1 MKTFLLFCLLSSIG
15 FAQNKFD
22 VNIFRAI
29 NNQHTPFTDDF
40 FKTTT
45 NSAKP
50 LTIATPIGF
59 VATGIL
65 AKDRQ
70 ATDTGI
76 LLAASAILTAGITY
90 TSKDIINRKRPYEA
104 LKNVH
109 LGNYKERTASM
120 PSGHTSA
127 AFATATMVSLQYKKW
142 YVTVPAYTWASLV
155 GYSRMALGYHYPSDV
170 IVGALVGAGSSYLI
184 YKLQKPILKIFH

>member
-1 MKTFLLFCLLSSIG
+1 MKTIVWMCVLSSVAV
-15 FAQNKFD
+15 AQNKLD
-22 VNIFRAI
+22 VDIFRAI

-40 FKTTT
+40 FKVTT
-45 NSAKP
+45 NSMRP
-50 LTIATPIGF
+50 VVIAAPFGF

-65 AKDRQ
+65 TKDRQ

-90 TSKDIINRKRPYEA
+90 TSKDLINRRRPYEA

-109 LGNYKERTASM
+109 GGNFGERTASM
-120 PSGHTSA
+120 PSGHASM

-142 YVTVPAYTWASLV
+142 YVTVPAYTWAGLV
-155 GYSRMALGYHYPSDV
+155 GYSRIALGYHYPSDV
-170 IVGALVGAGSSYLI
+170 LIGALVGAGSSYLI